1 VAVPTTSTSPG
12 VVGQI
17 AYSGDFVY
25 ICVATDT
32 WRRLYATTF
41 TAT

>member
-1 VAVPTTSTSPG
+1 VAVPTNSSSPG

-25 ICVATDT
+25 ICVATNSWVRFYVDT
-32 WRRLYATTF
+32 F
-41 TAT
+41 